1 MIQCTKTL
9 LYLCH
14 HRQQR
19 KYQCLKQHFDK
30 NNYKFEDIV
39 GGDAEFN
46 ALKIIQ
52 LFNGENN
59 AFLEIVSLNSAAAL
73 LVVGKETLLEVAYNK
88 VKQHILSGAA
98 LKTLEALKK

>member
-1 MIQCTKTL
+1 VEIGPSSTKKISIAPRDFIK
-9 LYLCH
+9 H
-14 HRQQR
+14 
-19 KYQCLKQHFDK
+19 
-30 NNYKFEDIV
+30 NYKFEDIV

-88 VKQHILSGAA
+88 VKQHILSGAV

>member
-1 MIQCTKTL
+1 M
-9 LYLCH
+9 
-14 HRQQR
+14 
-19 KYQCLKQHFDK
+19 
-30 NNYKFEDIV
+30 
-39 GGDAEFN
+39 
-46 ALKIIQ
+46 Q

-88 VKQHILSGAA
+88 VKQHILSGAV